1 MAKGCEIRSTVRMCC
16 VCVLCLCV
24 VCCVCVLC
32 LCVVCVVCCVCVFVC
47 CVFVCCV
54 FVFVSRT
61 FVYICVCWSLISF
74 IYVPLTC
81 RPQPLRSRARSCTF
95 QIFFEWLSKGSLQ
108 KYMNDPCF
116 SFGCVVRLPLFFFR
130 WSDIF
135 GVEVI
140 FRPARGPR
148 VCTQGGTRC
157 QSSLSDS
164 LALTE
169 YSWLGYCILLRI
181 CIRRSA
187 RHKAWSVCCRHLFIL
202 QNLADFS
209 KLVSYDQVRKYHRS
223 IRVSIT
229 SNCCGKCYVVSLEC
243 ADVPW

>member
-116 SFGCVVRLPLFFFR
+116 SFGCVVRLPLFFFSVVRYLRGGGYLQARPWSPGLHPR
-130 WSDIF
+130 WHQMPIF
-135 GVEVI
+135 SLCLS
-140 FRPARGPR
+140 
-148 VCTQGGTRC
+148 CTN
-157 QSSLSDS
+157 
-164 LALTE
+164 
-169 YSWLGYCILLRI
+169 WILLAWILHTATHMYPQI
-181 CIRRSA
+181 CAAQSLKR
-187 RHKAWSVCCRHLFIL
+187 LL
-202 QNLADFS
+202 PP
-209 KLVSYDQVRKYHRS
+209 LVHSS
-223 IRVSIT
+223 EL
-229 SNCCGKCYVVSLEC
+229 GGL
-243 ADVPW
+243 